1 LPPRVAWDHDARMNG
16 DLFVDHQSFYRVFR
30 DEQGRL
36 RIGVLAGSVA
46 MYEVGVTLDDAELK
60 ELVASSKAYFDALA
74 RTILHEP
81 HRHSLRDSLE
91 KGFNQYTSL
100 RYSDVHGMWGGMVVD
115 VGGDGTLKVMAKGPG
130 GPFRGD
136 AEFSAQVTNDE
147 LRELAAILVEGR
159 VWESVGTI
167 PSRHPKGLPPDT
179 KLATITLT
187 LTNVPPFERVEAIP
201 HGESTSFVT
210 KLKTWCEERSRKY
223 VFSASLNLED
233 PLGIRRRF

>member
-1 LPPRVAWDHDARMNG
+1 MDG
-16 DLFVDHQSFYRVFR
+16 DLFVDHPHDDRVFR

-46 MYEVGVTLDDAELK
+46 MYGVGVTLDDAELK

-74 RTILHEP
+74 RKILHEP
-81 HRHSLRDSLE
+81 HRHSLRDALE
-91 KGFNQYTSL
+91 KGFTQYTSL
-100 RYSDVHGMWGGMVVD
+100 RYSDVHGLWGGMVID
-115 VGGDGTLKVMAKGPG
+115 VSGDGTLKVIAKGPG

-136 AEFSAQVTNDE
+136 AKFSSPVTNEE
-147 LRELAAILVEGR
+147 LRELAVTLVEGR

-179 KLATITLT
+179 KRATITLT

-201 HGESTSFVT
+201 YGESPSFVT
-210 KLKTWCEERSRKY
+210 KLQTWCEERAR
-223 VFSASLNLED
+223 NT
-233 PLGIRRRF
+233 RFLLR

>member
-1 LPPRVAWDHDARMNG
+1 MDG
-16 DLFVDHQSFYRVFR
+16 DLFVDHQNYYRVFR

-74 RTILHEP
+74 RKILYEP

-91 KGFNQYTSL
+91 KGFTQYTSL

-115 VGGDGTLKVMAKGPG
+115 VGGDGTLKVKAKGPG

-136 AEFSAQVTNDE
+136 AKFSAQVTNDE

-167 PSRHPKGLPPDT
+167 QSRHPKGLPPDT

-187 LTNVPPFERVEAIP
+187 LTNIPPFERVEAIP

-210 KLKTWCEERSRKY
+210 KLKTWCEERARKHA
-223 VFSASLNLED
+223 FSA
-233 PLGIRRRF
+233 